1 MSRPKRIRKRKRL
14 YIEESESIVKPKT
27 IRKKRP
33 EININ
38 PPLLTDAEI
47 EQQFGER
54 LSPAIKSEYN
64 DEIQQDV
71 NSQVV
76 IQIESVPQTP
86 IEKARAKLTNAL
98 GRKIISSSSSY

>member
-1 MSRPKRIRKRKRL
+1 
-14 YIEESESIVKPKT
+14 VKPKT

-33 EININ
+33 EIHVN

-98 GRKIISSSSSY
+98 GRKIIS